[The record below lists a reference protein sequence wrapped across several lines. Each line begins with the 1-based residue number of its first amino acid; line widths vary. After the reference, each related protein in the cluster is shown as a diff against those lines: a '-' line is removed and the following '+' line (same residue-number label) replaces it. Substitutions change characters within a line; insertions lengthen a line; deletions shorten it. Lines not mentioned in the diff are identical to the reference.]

1 MEIKI
6 NRRYELENEEIVTSS
21 YISGN
26 RCVRRRNNF
35 QGERGVIASRAFT
48 A

>member
-1 MEIKI
+1 M
-6 NRRYELENEEIVTSS
+6 RENEDRHLKLLFPVIAA
-21 YISGN
+21 YA
-26 RCVRRRNNF
+26 RRNKF